1 MSKIPKNNIH
11 LKRKRNI
18 STSLSNFALTS
29 SYFRPNNAKKN
40 SNNIRLIKVISQP
53 YLRENTITA
62 KPIYDTNL
70 VPSKIMTPQNRLKI
84 KDSLISPESSNRTF
98 LDNDSIFLSIIS
110 KIEKIISCYGKN
122 ILKLN
127 YLLIKIETF
136 INSLIKNEEKFNK
149 ANSAYNKIKPISSK
163 KNSVKMEN
171 ENEIINK
178 LESSNEMKKD
188 ENNVTSENDLLKK
201 KVNKLYQKINEM
213 EIKFKI
219 DELNYFFCIGEHQKK
234 ITELEKKL
242 NMKDIDKMPKEELK
256 QFICY
261 PHYVKFD
268 VREEINPKSIPMFN
282 QKKEKEKD
290 KDKDKEKC
298 KTSTDKGKNGITF
311 FIPNERDFDNFYKK
325 IKNENEKIL
334 SDKGIEMDN
343 VKETIKLGKQEYDTQ
358 IPIVDKFFGK
368 KKSFFVSHP
377 KLSYI
382 KVGNDGNKL
391 TSWKIDNQLNNFPQQ
406 ISKLKMSKSQK
417 NAMIVFPSSFNE
429 TMVNLEKLRT
439 NKNFQSIENKFEETL
454 KMNKKN
460 NKNEK

>member
-11 LKRKRNI
+11 LKRKRNM

-29 SYFRPNNAKKN
+29 SYFRPNKSKKN

-53 YLRENTITA
+53 YLREKSITA

-70 VPSKIMTPQNRLKI
+70 VPSKIMTPQNRIKI
-84 KDSLISPESSNRTF
+84 KDSLISPQSSNRTF

-110 KIEKIISCYGKN
+110 KIEKIISSYGKN

-127 YLLIKIETF
+127 YLLIKIENF
-136 INSLIKNEEKFNK
+136 INSLINEEKFNK
-149 ANSAYNKIKPISSK
+149 TNSAYNKIKPISSK
-163 KNSVKMEN
+163 KNAAKMEN
-171 ENEIINK
+171 EKEIINK
-178 LESSNEMKKD
+178 LESSNEMKRD
-188 ENNVTSENDLLKK
+188 ENITNENELLKK

-242 NMKDIDKMPKEELK
+242 NMRDIDKMPKEELK

-282 QKKEKEKD
+282 QKKEKE
-290 KDKDKEKC
+290 KDKEKC

-334 SDKGIEMDN
+334 SDKGIEIDN

-358 IPIVDKFFGK
+358 IPIADKFFGK

-377 KLSYI
+377 KLNYI

-439 NKNFQSIENKFEETL
+439 NKNFQSIENQFEETL
-454 KMNKKN
+454 KKNKKN